1 MTTSLTYSAKNKK
14 IIVNAMATALTLGA
28 VLHSYAAL
36 NIPDNP
42 LQANVSA
49 DPNVMMILDDSGSM
63 QFEVMPDS
71 TYVYFT
77 FPRPS
82 TLYSAPWG
90 YGSDYNTVARF
101 ESTNRYARYFRTAQF
116 NPLYYNPRKRYTPW
130 ANPDGSLM
138 NNSKPTEA
146 CHNPNKCP
154 ALTTGSTSEG
164 FLDLTTNKT
173 WNVSWRND
181 DGSETSTSRTYYPAT
196 FFLYKGTATL
206 SGPDSASNTSANF
219 TLYEIKSANAP
230 FKYTNATD
238 RTDCTVTAS
247 SGEASCT
254 YTQEIQNF
262 ANWYTYYRSRIL
274 TSRAGI
280 GRAFSAQGTG
290 LRVGFAAINQ
300 GSTSIDGESTNTLIR
315 GVRQF
320 SDTSTTTYRSDFFKE
335 IYGHPMPSAGTPL
348 RQALDDVGKY
358 YQRADALGPW
368 SSTPGVSGGAEY
380 ACRQSYAILMTDGYW
395 NGNAASTEANK
406 DNDSTSATTS
416 ITGPNN
422 QSYKYVAT
430 SPFKDGRSGTLA
442 DVASYYWKTDLRNL
456 PNAVPTSVRDPAFWQ
471 HMVTFGVGLGLN
483 GSIDPDQAFNAI
495 GNTASIITWPDPNGS
510 DSAKLDDLLHAAV
523 NGRGG
528 FFSAKDPDEFASA
541 LTAMLSEIV
550 DRKSSSGSVSANSTR
565 LTTSSLV
572 FSGSFNTADWGGE
585 LTAYKITSSG
595 VTSTPAWEASKL
607 IPAHGSRKIF
617 TISGG
622 NKREFLWSNLSG
634 TDQTALVSQDILNY
648 LRGDQSKETTNG
660 GTLRKRKALL
670 GDIVNSSPVYQKSTK
685 TVYVGAND
693 GMLHAF
699 STDTGIER
707 FAYIPSP
714 MLATA
719 KQLSESTYTHKFFVD
734 GDMEVVDKADTALSS
749 SYLIGTLGRGGKG
762 LYALDITSPAS
773 FAASNIA
780 WEYVNTSDTNL
791 GYMLGKPIY
800 ARMNDGSRVVIVG
813 NGYNSTSGTAALYI
827 FNLETGT
834 VLKKIDTEIG
844 SDNGLATPGVFDQNG
859 DGYIDY
865 IYAGDLKGNV
875 WKFDVSSSNV
885 ADWTNSLFFTAKDTS
900 NNAQP
905 ITAPISIEVN
915 YLASDPNAG
924 KRFLF
929 FGTGAYFRK
938 TDPDDKSVQTWYGLI
953 DNGSAI
959 SGRSLLRKGSLA
971 SELTADGYPA
981 RTFSTAS
988 AKDMAGKSGW
998 YIDWINV
1005 DGTKVG
1011 ERMVTES
1018 VLYRLSE
1025 PTLLGSSI
1033 IPKADDPCQP
1043 GGTGYINAIN
1053 AFTGGSLTKS
1063 IFVFSNSPGSSVV
1076 GSLDLGIGM
1085 PSQASLFVGDS
1096 STGQIVVS
1104 GTGEGTSDVKP
1115 KSNPFTPGDS
1125 GGRIYW
1131 REINRK

>member
-1 MTTSLTYSAKNKK
+1 MKSPQTADRLVPQLIARALIISLGLGSGPLAH
-14 IIVNAMATALTLGA
+14 ATID
-28 VLHSYAAL
+28 
-36 NIPDNP
+36 IPATP
-42 LQANVSA
+42 LQANVST

-63 QFEVMPDS
+63 QFEIMPDDY
-71 TYVYFT
+71 TPGDTFYV
-77 FPRPS
+77 FPR
-82 TLYSAPWG
+82 AEG
-90 YGSDYNTVARF
+90 VYGGTDYNNYVATVDTTKAFAKLTR
-101 ESTNRYARYFRTAQF
+101 SPQVNTI
-116 NPLYYNPRKRYTPW
+116 YYNPGITYTPW
-130 ANPDGSLM
+130 AKQDGSLYDPA
-138 NNSKPTEA
+138 SITCA
-146 CHNPNKCP
+146 LHNPMRSGTSAAYCRN
-154 ALTTGSTSEG
+154 LTANM
-164 FLDLTTNKT
+164 TNYNSNY
-173 WNVSWRND
+173 WANC
-181 DGSETSTSRTYYPAT
+181 TSTSDSSCSWTNSSKSFWPAT
-196 FFLYKGTATL
+196 YFWYNGGGIWNAGNYTTREIRSSTTSY
-206 SGPDSASNTSANF
+206 SGEGRSA
-219 TLYEIKSANAP
+219 
-230 FKYTNATD
+230 
-238 RTDCTVTAS
+238 RTDCTAGV
-247 SGEASCT
+247 CT
-254 YTQEIQNF
+254 YAQEIQNF
-262 ANWYTYYRSRIL
+262 ANWYTYYRSRVL
-274 TSRAGI
+274 TARAGI

-290 LRVGFAAINQ
+290 LRVGFGAINE
-300 GSTSIDGESTNTLIR
+300 GSSTIDGVSTTTLIS

-320 SDTSTTTYRSDFFKE
+320 TGTDRSTFFSDL
-335 IYGHPMPSAGTPL
+335 YGHTIPAAGTPL
-348 RQALDDVGKY
+348 RKALDAAGKY
-358 YQRADALGPW
+358 YSRTDDKGPW
-368 SSTPGVSGGAEY
+368 SSTPGTTGGTNY
-380 ACRQSYAILMTDGYW
+380 ACRQSYSILMTDGYW
-395 NGNAASTEANK
+395 TEGSSYEAATSAAK
-406 DNDSTSATTS
+406 DDNDSTDGST
-416 ITGPNN
+416 ITGPNS
-422 QSYKYVAT
+422 QSLKFTAV
-430 SPFKDGRSGTLA
+430 SPFTDGRSNTLA
-442 DVASYYWKTDLRNL
+442 DVAAYYWKRDLNTGL
-456 PNAVPTSVRDPAFWQ
+456 TNAVPTSERDPAFWQ
-471 HMVTFGVGLGLN
+471 HMVTFGVGLGVN
-483 GSIDPDQAFNAI
+483 GSIDPDTAFNAI
-495 GNTASIITWPDPNGS
+495 GKTSPTITWPTPFSSNPG
-510 DSAKLDDLLHAAV
+510 KLDDLLHAAV
-523 NGRGG
+523 NSRGA
-528 FFSAKDPDEFASA
+528 FFSAQDPQEFATA
-541 LTAMLSEIV
+541 LTAMLNDIA

-585 LTAYKITSSG
+585 LTAYPVTSSG
-595 VTSTPAWEASKL
+595 VSSTAAWKASSM
-607 IPAHGSRKIF
+607 IPAFGSRKIF
-617 TISGG
+617 TTTGG
-622 NKREFLWSNLSG
+622 TKKEFLWANLSS
-634 TDQTALVSQDILNY
+634 TDQTALVSQDIVSY

-660 GTLRKRKALL
+660 GTLRKRKVLL

-699 STDTGIER
+699 NTETGAER

-714 MLATA
+714 ILATA
-719 KQLSESTYTHKFFVD
+719 KQLSVSTYTHMFFVD
-734 GDMEVVDKADTALSS
+734 GDMEIADKTDTALSS
-749 SYLIGTLGRGGKG
+749 SYLVGTLGRGGKG
-762 LYALDITSPAS
+762 LYALDITTPAS

-780 WEYVNTSDTNL
+780 WEYVDTSDTNL
-791 GYMLGKPIY
+791 GYMLGKPVY
-800 ARMNDGSRVVIVG
+800 ARMNDGSNVVIVG
-813 NGYNSTSGTAALYI
+813 NGYNSTNGTAALYI
-827 FNLETGT
+827 LNLETGT
-834 VLKKIDTEIG
+834 VLKKIDTGIG
-844 SDNGLATPGVFDQNG
+844 SDNGLATPGVFDANG

-875 WKFDVSSSNV
+875 WKFDVSSSTASGWSGSV
-885 ADWTNSLFFTAKDTS
+885 FFTAKDSS
-900 NNAQP
+900 NNVQP
-905 ITAPISIEVN
+905 ITAPISIGVN

-988 AKDMAGKSGW
+988 ATDMTGKSGW

-1053 AFTGGSLTKS
+1053 AFTGGSLTTS
-1063 IFVFSNSPGSSVV
+1063 VFVFSNSPGSSVV

-1104 GTGEGTSDVKP
+1104 GTGTGTSDVTPSSKA
-1115 KSNPFTPGDS
+1115 FTPGDS

>member
-1 MTTSLTYSAKNKK
+1 MKNQQASCLFLQRV
-14 IIVNAMATALTLGA
+14 IARTLALAIGFA
-28 VLHSYAAL
+28 SMPFSYAAD
-36 NIPDNP
+36 IPTTP
-42 LQANVSA
+42 LQANVST

-63 QFEVMPDS
+63 QFEIMPDDYTPDG
-71 TYVYFT
+71 TYYV
-77 FPRPS
+77 FPR
-82 TLYSAPWG
+82 ANG
-90 YGSDYNTVARF
+90 VYGGTDYDNNVATVDTTKAFAKLTRSPQVNTI
-101 ESTNRYARYFRTAQF
+101 
-116 NPLYYNPRKRYTPW
+116 YYNPGITYTPW
-130 ANPDGSLM
+130 AKQDGSLYDPA
-138 NNSKPTEA
+138 SITCA
-146 CHNPNKCP
+146 LHNPMRSGNTAAYCRN
-154 ALTTGSTSEG
+154 LTANMTNYNNNYWGSC
-164 FLDLTTNKT
+164 
-173 WNVSWRND
+173 
-181 DGSETSTSRTYYPAT
+181 TSTSDSSCSWTNSSKYFWPAT
-196 FFLYKGTATL
+196 YFWYNGGGIWNAGNYTTREIRSSTTSY
-206 SGPDSASNTSANF
+206 SGEGRSA
-219 TLYEIKSANAP
+219 
-230 FKYTNATD
+230 
-238 RTDCTVTAS
+238 RTDCTAGV
-247 SGEASCT
+247 CT
-254 YTQEIQNF
+254 YEKEIQNF
-262 ANWYTYYRSRIL
+262 ANWYTYYRSRVL
-274 TSRAGI
+274 TARAGI

-290 LRVGFAAINQ
+290 LRVGFGAINE
-300 GSTSIDGESTNTLIR
+300 GSSAIDGIPTTTVIR

-320 SDTSTTTYRSDFFKE
+320 TGTDRSNFFSDL
-335 IYGHPMPSAGTPL
+335 YGHTIPAAGTPL
-348 RQALDDVGKY
+348 RKALDAAGQY
-358 YQRADALGPW
+358 YSRADEKGPW
-368 SSTPGVSGGAEY
+368 SSTPGVTGGTNY
-380 ACRQSYAILMTDGYW
+380 ACRQSYSILMTDGYW
-395 NGNAASTEANK
+395 SEGNSAYEAATSAAKN
-406 DNDSTSATTS
+406 DNDSTDGLT
-416 ITGPNN
+416 ITGPNS
-422 QSYKYVAT
+422 QSLKFTAV
-430 SPFKDGRSGTLA
+430 SPFTDSRSNTLA
-442 DVASYYWKTDLRNL
+442 DVAAYYWKRDLSDL
-456 PNAVPTSVRDPAFWQ
+456 PNAVPTSARDPAFWQ
-471 HMVTFGVGLGLN
+471 HMVTFGVGLGVN
-483 GSIDPDQAFNAI
+483 GSIDPDTAFNAI
-495 GNTASIITWPDPNGS
+495 GKTSPTITWPTPFGS
-510 DSAKLDDLLHAAV
+510 NPGKLDDLLHAAV
-523 NGRGG
+523 NSRGA
-528 FFSAKDPDEFASA
+528 FFSAKDPQEFATA
-541 LTAMLSEIV
+541 LTAMLNEIA

-617 TISGG
+617 TTTGG

-648 LRGDQSKETTNG
+648 LRGDQSKETTYG

-699 STDTGIER
+699 STETGIER

-714 MLATA
+714 MLATV

-834 VLKKIDTEIG
+834 VLKKIDTGIG

-875 WKFDVSSSNV
+875 WKFDVSGSNV
-885 ADWTNSLFFTAKDTS
+885 AGWTSSLFFTAKDAS
-900 NNAQP
+900 NNVQP

-988 AKDMAGKSGW
+988 ATDMAGKSGW

-1063 IFVFSNSPGSSVV
+1063 IFVFSNSPGSSIV